1 MNLPSRTL
9 AETNLESLGRGRLVD
24 LRAINRSVGLAQ
36 FMLLGVASEPRN
48 PSDTLY
54 YLSISLSAL
63 KAYQCNFTSALQMQ
77 RIQKNGR
84 STKHEHV
91 YRLSLYPLFQCRKGS
106 HTTNP

>member
-1 MNLPSRTL
+1 
-9 AETNLESLGRGRLVD
+9 
-24 LRAINRSVGLAQ
+24 
-36 FMLLGVASEPRN
+36 MLLGVASEPRH

-63 KAYQCNFTSALQMQ
+63 EAYQCNFTSDLQMQ

-91 YRLSLYPLFQCRKGS
+91 YRLSLYLLFQKQEGLTS
-106 HTTNP
+106 